1 MDVSKL
7 TLQDADQLAEMKRVK
22 APLGVIHPLHTSAK
36 RPPYSRT
43 PDLTITATTV
53 KPGPKP
59 QVRPANSEFTD
70 EPVAQRS
77 PKRPPEGHLA
87 PKNFMPGFQKPKSAK
102 QPRGMKNLLG
112 QILYELPLQIKKQAL
127 HRKVSIL
134 TKKDTRQST
143 EEYLAKVRKNLN
155 KKVQKRRLREDVRQE
170 GGQVMAQLDQAFT
183 KLAISEGQYHAA
195 RSELEGLVEAIE
207 SQLWKEK
214 TLSRF
219 MHKTQVGEV
228 TLQKLKR
235 LLGGQQM
242 EREGILLAMQKF
254 VYELKRWKSQQVD
267 LNQTLVFSLA
277 DLEVYLQDN
286 LHRLLPEDRTGI
298 SYFLER
304 MQKHLQRLSVLKPVE
319 ILPAAGLE
327 KIVEE
332 TFVKW
337 DGERLI
343 LEGVIR
349 DIEAALEQ
357 EKKIREDVKLGKGGA
372 DLELKIVA
380 EFVNQYF
387 DKLEENIRRKKEGI
401 EQILEKLKSGQEKP
415 EVWANMIRTLREQV
429 ENEELEQEWKELNRE
444 SEILKSSKKPHKAL
458 KSGSRSSPIQAKTN
472 IGRGAIRFTE
482 DTKAKERETDRE
494 RPATAEKQ
502 DYRGSTSLK
511 NPLDLTTSS
520 VSSESDDVISLLNN
534 PARKET
540 ELNAREEKPKPSQS
554 PRPGSAFPQAAAPTR
569 LSPIAEKAEPVTR
582 PGEAKAAGGKSLLGG
597 LLKKPTEEDTKL
609 AELRALKELSPFQSL
624 EEIIPKRKPMSS
636 TDFQARLQEIE
647 LKRGTRRG
655 VRVEEKAVETDK
667 TRSQL
672 IESGEREFSAYMDEA
687 GQQYDPEERFRQERE
702 SMRNHIDPRYVEEML
717 KRTPDST
724 STWYIRP
731 HHLKS
736 VTYHPYSIED
746 NPAPL
751 RYQNTF
757 DPPPPASGTEDLR
770 GSAVGYLEKTVEDL
784 KCELEERRRRQEV
797 ERMPTTGSYLGWVG
811 KAVEAMNP

>member
-7 TLQDADQLAEMKRVK
+7 TLQDADQLSEMKRMK
-22 APLGVIHPLHTSAK
+22 APLGVIHPVHRTAK

-59 QVRPANSEFTD
+59 QFRPATSEHSD
-70 EPVAQRS
+70 EPIVQRS

-102 QPRGMKNLLG
+102 QQRGMKNLLG

-143 EEYLAKVRKNLN
+143 EEYLAKVRRNLN
-155 KKVQKRRLREDVRQE
+155 KKVAKRRLREDVRQE

-183 KLAISEGQYHAA
+183 QLAISESQYHAA

-242 EREGILLAMQKF
+242 EREGVLLAMQRF
-254 VYELKRWKSQQVD
+254 VYELKRWKSQQSD
-267 LNQTLVFSLA
+267 PTQPLVFSLA

-298 SYFLER
+298 SFFLER

-319 ILPAAGLE
+319 ILPATGLE

-357 EKKIREDVKLGKGGA
+357 EKKIREEVKLGKGGA
-372 DLELKIVA
+372 ELELKIVA

-401 EQILEKLKSGQEKP
+401 EQILEKLKNGREKP
-415 EVWANMIRTLREQV
+415 EMWANMIKNLREQV
-429 ENEELEQEWKELNRE
+429 ENEELEKEWKELNRE
-444 SEILKSSKKPHKAL
+444 AEFLKSSQKPHKGL
-458 KSGSRSSPIQAKTN
+458 KPGSKSSPVHAKSN
-472 IGRGAIRFTE
+472 IGKGAIRFLEE
-482 DTKAKERETDRE
+482 DKAKDRETDRE
-494 RPATAEKQ
+494 RRETAAKP
-502 DYRGSTSLK
+502 DYRGSASLK
-511 NPLDLTTSS
+511 NPLDLTNSS
-520 VSSESDDVISLLNN
+520 ASSESDEVISLLNN
-534 PARKET
+534 PARKEE
-540 ELNAREEKPKPSQS
+540 ELNARE
-554 PRPGSAFPQAAAPTR
+554 RPGMLPRSASAFPQPSTR
-569 LSPIAEKAEPVTR
+569 LSPIAEQTEPVAR
-582 PGEAKAAGGKSLLGG
+582 VEEAKAAGGKSLLGG
-597 LLKKPTEEDTKL
+597 LLKKPTEEDSKL

-624 EEIIPKRKPMSS
+624 EEIIPKRKSLSS
-636 TDFQARLQEIE
+636 SDFQARLQEIE

-672 IESGEREFSAYMDEA
+672 IESGEREFSPYLDEA
-687 GQQYDPEERFRQERE
+687 GQRYDPEERFRQERE
-702 SMRNHIDPRYVEEML
+702 SLRNHIDPRYVEEML
-717 KRTPDST
+717 KRTPDPA

-736 VTYHPYSIED
+736 VTYHPYSIDD

-751 RYQNTF
+751 RYQQTF
-757 DPPPPASGTEDLR
+757 DPPPASGSEDLR
-770 GSAVGYLEKTVEDL
+770 DSALGYLQRTVEDL
-784 KCELEERRRRQEV
+784 KCELEERRRRQAV
-797 ERMPTTGSYLGWVG
+797 DSMPATGSYLGWVG
-811 KAVEAMNP
+811 KAVETMHP